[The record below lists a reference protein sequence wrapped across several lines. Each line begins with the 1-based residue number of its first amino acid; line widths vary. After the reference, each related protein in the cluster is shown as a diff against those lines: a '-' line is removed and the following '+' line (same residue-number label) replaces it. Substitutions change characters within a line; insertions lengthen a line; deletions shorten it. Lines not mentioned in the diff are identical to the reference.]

1 MLLQGPVP
9 FQILRGGKVP
19 CDFDFI
25 IEIMN
30 SVMAYPADIYSL
42 LEVFPGETLPETGP
56 AMHLLRY
63 QVMKC
68 ALRLSPAEGTDAPD
82 EVSAFFHYST
92 LGGIFCAD

>member
-1 MLLQGPVP
+1 MLLQSPIP
-9 FQILRGGKVP
+9 FQVLRGRKVP
-19 CDFDFI
+19 CYFHFI

-42 LEVFPGETLPETGP
+42 LEVFPGETLPEIGP

-68 ALRLSPAEGTDAPD
+68 ALSLSPAEGADAPD

-92 LGGIFCAD
+92 LGGIICAD